1 MNVRALV
8 VAAALAAAACS
19 SSTDGTGSLVEPPA
33 QDASR
38 PAQSTARSTPRPTAQ
53 PTDQPT
59 DHPTDHPTDPG
70 AAAKTNPCTLVTK
83 AEADAIAGTT
93 LMPAARVEGLCTF
106 ATPTSGSPAQLEVY
120 VGDGAKKFY
129 DIDKITLGHAFKDVP
144 NVGDE
149 AHLEDGAIFVAT
161 HNTWLGLRL
170 LRLDSTDT
178 GPALIELARTAAGRF

>member
-19 SSTDGTGSLVEPPA
+19 SSTDGQGSQAEPPA

-38 PAQSTARSTPRPTAQ
+38 AARSTAPSIPQ

-59 DHPTDHPTDPG
+59 DRPTDPG

-93 LMPAARVEGLCTF
+93 LMPAVRAEGLCTF
-106 ATPTSGSPAQLEVY
+106 ATPTSGSTAQLEVY
-120 VGDGAKKFY
+120 VGDGAKKYY
-129 DIDKITLGHAFKDVP
+129 DIDKISLGHPFKDVP

-161 HNTWLGLRL
+161 HNTWFGLRL

-178 GPALIELARTAAGRF
+178 GPALIELAQTAAARF

>member
-1 MNVRALV
+1 MKVRALV

-19 SSTDGTGSLVEPPA
+19 SSTDGTGSQAEPPA
-33 QDASR
+33 QDASQ
-38 PAQSTARSTPRPTAQ
+38 PAQSPAQSPARSAPQPTAQ
-53 PTDQPT
+53 
-59 DHPTDHPTDPG
+59 PTDPG

-93 LMPAARVEGLCTF
+93 LMPAARAEGLCTF
-106 ATPTSGSPAQLEVY
+106 ATPTSGSTAQLEVY

-129 DIDKITLGHAFKDVP
+129 DIDKISLGHPFKDVP

-161 HNTWLGLRL
+161 HNTWFGLRL